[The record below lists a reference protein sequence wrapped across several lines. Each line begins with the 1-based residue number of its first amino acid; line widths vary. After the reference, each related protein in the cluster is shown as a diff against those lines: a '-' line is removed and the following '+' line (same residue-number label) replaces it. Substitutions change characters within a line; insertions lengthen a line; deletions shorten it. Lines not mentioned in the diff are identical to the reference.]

1 MASAARCP
9 RESSAWSSWRSD
21 GDSIGSARAAGFAA
35 AMPLS
40 AGKATRQAGRDAE
53 DRGSAFVRLCPP
65 ASLVVYACSLLLSGA
80 VLLTSAHA
88 LPAFHETQWYAG
100 LSFVFLYLTLAAGP
114 LYTTRRLA
122 GMEARRALG
131 LSTCYF
137 AFLHSYFGFYRF
149 VGGLDGLR
157 YWSRYF
163 AWSLFAGLLAL
174 VLLCALA
181 IASLPWL
188 VRRMG
193 RYWKPTQRL
202 LYVAAILTVIH
213 GVTVTIHLTHL
224 RAILIGTY
232 GFLVVL
238 VALELRRL
246 DRYMTRPPR
255 ALPAN
260 LVTLVGLPTLSVL
273 LFWAFFF
280 LDHHAH

>member
-1 MASAARCP
+1 MKHRVA
-9 RESSAWSSWRSD
+9 
-21 GDSIGSARAAGFAA
+21 
-35 AMPLS
+35 
-40 AGKATRQAGRDAE
+40 
-53 DRGSAFVRLCPP
+53 P
-65 ASLVVYACSLLLSGA
+65 AIYACSLLLSGA
-80 VLLTSAHA
+80 VLLASPHT

-100 LSFVFLYLTLAAGP
+100 LAFAFLYLTLLVGP
-114 LYTTRRLA
+114 LASHATGR
-122 GMEARRALG
+122 EARRALG

-137 AFLHSYFGFYRF
+137 ALLHSYFGFYRF

-213 GVTVTIHLTHL
+213 GVTVTIHLPHL
-224 RAILIGTY
+224 RAILIVAY

-238 VALELRRL
+238 VALEFRRL
-246 DRYMTRPPR
+246 DRYVTRPPR

>member
-1 MASAARCP
+1 MR
-9 RESSAWSSWRSD
+9 
-21 GDSIGSARAAGFAA
+21 
-35 AMPLS
+35 
-40 AGKATRQAGRDAE
+40 
-53 DRGSAFVRLCPP
+53 

-100 LSFVFLYLTLAAGP
+100 LAFVFLYLTLAVGP
-114 LYTTRRLA
+114 LQGTPWLA
-122 GMEARRALG
+122 SHATGMETRRALG

-137 AFLHSYFGFYRF
+137 ALLHSYFGFYRF
-149 VGGLDGLR
+149 VG
-157 YWSRYF
+157 
-163 AWSLFAGLLAL
+163 

-181 IASLPWL
+181 IASIPWL
-188 VRRMG
+188 VRGMG

-202 LYVAAILTVIH
+202 LYIAATLILIH

-224 RAILIGTY
+224 RAILIVTY

-246 DRYMTRPPR
+246 DRYVTRSHG

-280 LDHHAH
+280 LDHHVH

>member
-1 MASAARCP
+1 
-9 RESSAWSSWRSD
+9 
-21 GDSIGSARAAGFAA
+21 
-35 AMPLS
+35 MPLS
-40 AGKATRQAGRDAE
+40 AGKAARQAGRDAQ

-65 ASLVVYACSLLLSGA
+65 ASLVVYACSLFLSGA

-100 LSFVFLYLTLAAGP
+100 LSFVFLYLTLVAGP

-137 AFLHSYFGFYRF
+137 ALLHSYFGFYRF

-213 GVTVTIHLTHL
+213 GVTVTIHLPHL
-224 RAILIGTY
+224 RAILIVAY

-246 DRYMTRPPR
+246 DRYVTRPPR

>member
-1 MASAARCP
+1 MR
-9 RESSAWSSWRSD
+9 
-21 GDSIGSARAAGFAA
+21 
-35 AMPLS
+35 
-40 AGKATRQAGRDAE
+40 
-53 DRGSAFVRLCPP
+53 V
-65 ASLVVYACSLLLSGA
+65 SLVVYACSLLLSGA

-100 LSFVFLYLTLAAGP
+100 LAFVFLYLTLAVGP
-114 LYTTRRLA
+114 LQGTPWLA
-122 GMEARRALG
+122 SHATGMETRRALG

-137 AFLHSYFGFYRF
+137 ALLHSYFGFYRF

-188 VRRMG
+188 VRGMG

-213 GVTVTIHLTHL
+213 GVTVTIHLPHL
-224 RAILIGTY
+224 RAILIVTY

-246 DRYMTRPPR
+246 DRYVTRPPR